1 MKRVFLILTLF
12 LLSVF
17 LFSSVL
23 AIERTPRKDNITDK
37 EQKAET
43 KPGPS
48 EVGKKE
54 ESSAGK
60 ESKKVEAR
68 EAEVRKPEKEK
79 ETGLSKILKG
89 LKGSLK
95 EEGKDRYDYFIDKN
109 GNGIDDRLEKE
120 KTEKKTEEK
129 ETAVERKGRRGR

>member
-1 MKRVFLILTLF
+1 MKRVFLILVLF
-12 LLSVF
+12 VLSVF

-23 AIERTPRKDNITDK
+23 AIERTPKKDSVADK
-37 EQKAET
+37 EQKGEI
-43 KPGPS
+43 KPVPS
-48 EVGKKE
+48 TVERKE
-54 ESSAGK
+54 ESSTEKGIKK
-60 ESKKVEAR
+60 EEAK
-68 EAEVRKPEKEK
+68 EADVKKPETEK
-79 ETGLSKILKG
+79 KTGISKILKG

-129 ETAVERKGRRGR
+129 KATAERKGRGGK